1 MGLIADIAPVDTQER
16 VYIQQIRGRAK
27 NWAGTSKKNTVS
39 FFKEHC
45 GASVPLFLC
54 SVPVLAKFALHTL
67 IYTLPLQGHVP
78 HSVLG
83 SLGPIV

>member
-1 MGLIADIAPVDTQER
+1 MGLVADIAPIDTQER

-45 GASVPLFLC
+45 GASVPC
-54 SVPVLAKFALHTL
+54 SPSRNDPDGKPLDPAEYLVGDATHQKFRRRR
-67 IYTLPLQGHVP
+67 
-78 HSVLG
+78 
-83 SLGPIV
+83 